1 MSRDILQRSPASHN
15 PFHGDRENFP
25 RFSEAFAADAAAATP
40 QAKREPGLFN
50 FDNVAD
56 DYDAGSFEQS
66 QLDGAPP
73 PPSPLLWAAVGRAE
87 GRTFGLAQDLDWT

>member
-1 MSRDILQRSPASHN
+1 MSGHPQLLKQRGEMSRDILQRSPASHN

-73 PPSPLLWAAVGRAE
+73 PFPPSVGRRRA
-87 GRTFGLAQDLDWT
+87 R